1 MNQSH
6 HIDDLLCK
14 YKIDIWKEDD
24 NLYST
29 LESITMCHFE
39 CMKVRGKTQFNL
51 LCFCMFGFFVP
62 VTHMET
68 SNPLSVVFDYI
79 CYVLKS
85 TFVYLIKKGNKKLLQ
100 QVQIQNLL
108 FLFENGHY
116 HLGRGRGCSIENG
129 CNSTNIW
136 KWKTVMINNEYVVY
150 IQ

>member
-1 MNQSH
+1 MKRRWQLVFNSGIYYNVPFWVH
-6 HIDDLLCK
+6 
-14 YKIDIWKEDD
+14 E
-24 NLYST
+24 ST
-29 LESITMCHFE
+29 G
-39 CMKVRGKTQFNL
+39 KKTQFNL

-129 CNSTNIW
+129 CNSTSIW
-136 KWKTVMINNEYVVY
+136 KWKTVMINN
-150 IQ
+150 